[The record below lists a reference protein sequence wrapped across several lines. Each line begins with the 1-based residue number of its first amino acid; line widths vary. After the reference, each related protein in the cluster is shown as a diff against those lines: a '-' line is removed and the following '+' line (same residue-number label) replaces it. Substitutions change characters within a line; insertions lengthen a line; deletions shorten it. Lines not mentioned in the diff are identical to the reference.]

1 MRIVAG
7 RHRGRRL
14 VAPEGLA
21 VRPTADRTRE
31 ALFNIL
37 GQGRGGPPPLE
48 DARVLDA
55 FAGTGA
61 LGLEARSR
69 GAGFVIFMESQPTAL
84 AALERNIESLAER
97 AHAQA
102 LRADVLRPPKAGEP
116 ADIVLM
122 DPPYGQ
128 GMAEPALEAL
138 AATGWIA
145 AETIVVVELMAK
157 EPFAPPTGFTVT
169 DQRKYGKARLVF
181 LGKDLPKAE

>member
-37 GQGRGGPPPLE
+37 GQGRGGGPPPLE
-48 DARVLDA
+48 GARVLDA

-69 GAGFVIFMESQPTAL
+69 GAGFVTFMESQPAAL
-84 AALERNIESLAER
+84 AALERNIDSLAER

-102 LRADVLRPPKAGEP
+102 LRADVLRPPKAEAP

-128 GMAEPALEAL
+128 GLAEPALEAL
-138 AATGWIA
+138 AATGWVGA
-145 AETIVVVELMAK
+145 DTIVVVELMAK
-157 EPFAPPTGFTVT
+157 EPFAAPPGFAVT

-181 LGKDLPKAE
+181 LALT

>member
-48 DARVLDA
+48 GARVLDA

-69 GAGFVIFMESQPTAL
+69 GAGFVTFMESQPTAL
-84 AALERNIESLAER
+84 AALQRNIESLAER
-97 AHAQA
+97 AHAKA
-102 LRADVLRPPKAGEP
+102 LRADVLHPPKAED
-116 ADIVLM
+116 AAHIVLM

-128 GMAEPALEAL
+128 GLAEPALEAL
-138 AATGWIA
+138 TTAGWIA
-145 AETIVVVELMAK
+145 AGTIIIIELMAK
-157 EPFAPPTGFTVT
+157 EPFAPPAGFAVT

-181 LGKDLPKAE
+181 VRKDRTEER

>member
-37 GQGRGGPPPLE
+37 GQSRGGPAPLE
-48 DARVLDA
+48 GARVLDA

-69 GAGFVIFMESQPTAL
+69 GAGFVTFMESQSAAL
-84 AALERNIESLAER
+84 AALERNIERWRNEPMQRRWAPTCC
-97 AHAQA
+97 A
-102 LRADVLRPPKAGEP
+102 RPGPRNR
-116 ADIVLM
+116 
-122 DPPYGQ
+122 
-128 GMAEPALEAL
+128 
-138 AATGWIA
+138 
-145 AETIVVVELMAK
+145 
-157 EPFAPPTGFTVT
+157 PTSS
-169 DQRKYGKARLVF
+169 
-181 LGKDLPKAE
+181 